1 MAQIEFVEKLPS
13 EVIKEAE
20 NLNEIPNK
28 IRFLVEGAPNIESKI
43 ATLEKFY
50 DKVEMHP
57 TQKGNFIVTDEKG
70 EQLIVDNKNKT
81 NLGDVIDIGKEL
93 TEVAGSIAGAVGGTA
108 VAPGAGTIVGSGAG
122 MALGAELF
130 EKIAKSYG
138 TEVLRTNKEHAAQRM
153 TDFAFG
159 SIGQAVA
166 PLILKG
172 FKGSLVGFGKAA
184 VASRQRL
191 KSFIDA
197 GVSPTLGQVSQK
209 RGIQTVEMVL
219 GNFPGSSGRIAEHA
233 LKAQD
238 DLGTVS
244 LNIAK
249 NLFNKTMAASEV
261 EVGKTITQ
269 GIKKVVVKDGVNS
282 VGGFVGRF
290 QSKAATLF
298 GELDNY
304 LKPNAKIRLD
314 GTVAKLKELVSP
326 VPGAEKTS
334 IVFKNQFLD
343 DILKGLEED
352 LAKGGGTLPYQ
363 AIKSIKGKI
372 GNKLSSFDL
381 VSPVDKAQL
390 KMIYGVLSED
400 IKLALKGN
408 IKGLRALSKANKFYS
423 KGLERIDDY
432 LEPIMKIAD
441 PDRIVSTLLNSA
453 KEGATRVN
461 AIKKSLT
468 PDQFKVFVSSVI
480 DRLGRIQPAQ
490 ALGGEMLEGTGKFSS
505 ETFLTN
511 WAKLSE
517 KGRDVL
523 FSGKGWTKDLIK
535 SFDDIVDISSI
546 IRQSGKTFKNPSGTA
561 DRVVGQGIMLGGGA
575 SVFTGNPAFIFG
587 VLGFIGGANITS
599 RLFTNPSFIK
609 WLAQGTKISATR
621 GMDGV
626 LTHLAK
632 LGTVMG
638 NADSETRQFIYEYL
652 QMLMGKRKEDT
663 DVDSGSQSAIPSS
676 TNYGI
681 EQGID
686 TTQVATLPTT
696 GTQNVAPLPESPN
709 INPAAFSVA
718 SIDQTGLTPSEN
730 AFLDEQE
737 KVMKLRER
745 GIA

>member
-1 MAQIEFVEKLPS
+1 MKIDKRDY
-13 EVIKEAE
+13 E
-20 NLNEIPNK
+20 NL
-28 IRFLVEGAPNIESKI
+28 
-43 ATLEKFY
+43 Y
-50 DKVEMHP
+50 DV
-57 TQKGNFIVTDEKG
+57 IVT
-70 EQLIVDNKNKT
+70 EQ
-81 NLGDVIDIGKEL
+81 
-93 TEVAGSIAGAVGGTA
+93 
-108 VAPGAGTIVGSGAG
+108 
-122 MALGAELF
+122 
-130 EKIAKSYG
+130 
-138 TEVLRTNKEHAAQRM
+138 
-153 TDFAFG
+153 
-159 SIGQAVA
+159 
-166 PLILKG
+166 
-172 FKGSLVGFGKAA
+172 
-184 VASRQRL
+184 
-191 KSFIDA
+191 
-197 GVSPTLGQVSQK
+197 VSP
-209 RGIQTVEMVL
+209 
-219 GNFPGSSGRIAEHA
+219 
-233 LKAQD
+233 D
-238 DLGTVS
+238 
-244 LNIAK
+244 
-249 NLFNKTMAASEV
+249 
-261 EVGKTITQ
+261 
-269 GIKKVVVKDGVNS
+269 
-282 VGGFVGRF
+282 
-290 QSKAATLF
+290 
-298 GELDNY
+298 
-304 LKPNAKIRLD
+304 
-314 GTVAKLKELVSP
+314 
-326 VPGAEKTS
+326 
-334 IVFKNQFLD
+334 
-343 DILKGLEED
+343 
-352 LAKGGGTLPYQ
+352 
-363 AIKSIKGKI
+363 
-372 GNKLSSFDL
+372 
-381 VSPVDKAQL
+381 
-390 KMIYGVLSED
+390 
-400 IKLALKGN
+400 
-408 IKGLRALSKANKFYS
+408 
-423 KGLERIDDY
+423 RIDDY

-511 WAKLSE
+511 WAKLSD
-517 KGRDVL
+517 KGKEVL

-696 GTQNVAPLPESPN
+696 GTQNVAPLPQSPKVD
-709 INPAAFSVA
+709 PAAFTPA
-718 SIDQTGLTPSEN
+718 AINQGLTSSEH
-730 AFLDEQE
+730 AFLDEEE
-737 KVMKLRER
+737 KVMRLRER
-745 GIA
+745 GMA